1 MDIQK
6 FLAFSTSRNF
16 QPVFA
21 FSNRRFTEKKKLLAA
36 PDFTSTYNITGEHLQ
51 YEIMVM
57 TQVQLIHHL
66 MKTYILTNNIMRQKI
81 NRLSFCNYKLHL

>member
-16 QPVFA
+16 YTLFA
-21 FSNRRFTEKKKLLAA
+21 FSNRCFTKKKLLGVPEFTRSYEIAA
-36 PDFTSTYNITGEHLQ
+36 EHLQ

-57 TQVQLIHHL
+57 IQVQLIHHQ
-66 MKTYILTNNIMRQKI
+66 MK
-81 NRLSFCNYKLHL
+81 KLKQNLNPN